1 MKHHGNNELAVKN
14 FITIATAKGKRRI
27 ENDTEEA
34 IPRTV
39 HDVRTLRTLATQ
51 AATSLPP
58 NRAFRYDPFDV
69 SQCLS
74 TEEGGTREGTAGV
87 WSAAVDAVL
96 HGRRIHIPR

>member
-1 MKHHGNNELAVKN
+1 MTPKKRYQQLFAMSEHLNAGDRTAQ
-14 FITIATAKGKRRI
+14 AT
-27 ENDTEEA
+27 
-34 IPRTV
+34 
-39 HDVRTLRTLATQ
+39 
-51 AATSLPP
+51 TSLPP
-58 NRAFRYDPFDV
+58 NRAVRYDPFDV